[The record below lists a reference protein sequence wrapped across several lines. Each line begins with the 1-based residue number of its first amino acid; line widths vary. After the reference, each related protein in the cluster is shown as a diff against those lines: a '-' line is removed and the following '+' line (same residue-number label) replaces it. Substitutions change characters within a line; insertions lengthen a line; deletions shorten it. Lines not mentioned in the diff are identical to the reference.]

1 MCVIEN
7 NLHSFTLA
15 FVQSQQDIQCI
26 KMYRNYIH
34 IIYSEMI
41 FFVLISLTANVFDKK
56 KDQGVR
62 MLYAS
67 VNTLNTQFDMLV
79 SLH

>member
-1 MCVIEN
+1 MHKDVQKLHTF
-7 NLHSFTLA
+7 NLFRDDGLNP
-15 FVQSQQDIQCI
+15 V
-26 KMYRNYIH
+26 
-34 IIYSEMI
+34 
-41 FFVLISLTANVFDKK
+41 FVLISLTANVFDKK

-62 MLYAS
+62 MLYVS